1 VRREIVDV
9 VAPPIYAAV
18 DLVVILSPA
27 IAFQVAADRGGMGDA
42 RARDLVVASA
52 LLGTIHAVVAWSR
65 LRTEERVV
73 VRRADMWLAAIDA
86 LVVLALGA
94 TLLPLAVLYGF
105 AEEHA
110 SFADRGYPVVVLWAG
125 LQAVAV
131 VAAEIT
137 GRFVFW
143 WLEPHEP
150 PVAPLG
156 SPPQRR
162 RRGLRPVGTRGT
174 TSRPPTGRA
183 RTAARGSAPPPPPR
197 RTARR

>member
-1 VRREIVDV
+1 MRREIVDV

-65 LRTEERVV
+65 LRTEERIV

-94 TLLPLAVLYGF
+94 SLLPLAVLYGF

-110 SFADRGYPVVVLWAG
+110 SFADRGYPVVALWAG

-137 GRFVFW
+137 GRFVFS

-150 PVAPLG
+150 HATP
-156 SPPQRR
+156 PPQRP
-162 RRGLRPVGTRGT
+162 RRGLRPTGTRGT
-174 TSRPPTGRA
+174 TSRPPTGRG
-183 RTAARGSAPPPPPR
+183 RTAVRGSGPPPPPR
-197 RTARR
+197 RTAHR